1 MARSAPTA
9 FDRDFARDMK
19 DPKFRAAYEAARA
32 RIDAIDTIINELD
45 DARERQG
52 LSKAELARRAGT
64 NDAVIRRLFSAGER
78 NPTMRTVVEIAE
90 ALGLELQVT
99 RPPRS
104 RRAS

>member
-9 FDRDFARDMK
+9 FDRDFARDME
-19 DPKFRAAYEAARA
+19 DPEFRAAYEAARA
-32 RIDAIDTIINELD
+32 RIDAIDAIVNQLD
-45 DARERQG
+45 HARERQG

-90 ALGLELQVT
+90 ALGLELQLT

-104 RRAS
+104 RQAS

>member
-1 MARSAPTA
+1 MATPGQTA
-9 FDRDFARDMK
+9 FDRDFVRDME
-19 DPKFRAAYEAARA
+19 DPEFRAAYEAARA
-32 RIDAIDTIINELD
+32 RIDAIDTIINQLD

-90 ALGLELQVT
+90 ALGLELQVARPT
-99 RPPRS
+99 RT